1 MLSIC
6 MQTIL
11 FVYKALEGLDAQI
24 IRSFSEPVFS
34 KEDGLV
40 RQALAHDDHL
50 CFL

>member
-11 FVYKALEGLDAQI
+11 FVFKILEGLDAQI
-24 IRSFSEPVFS
+24 IRSFSEPAFS
-34 KEDGLV
+34 KEDGQV
-40 RQALAHDDHL
+40 RQAFAHDDHL

>member
-11 FVYKALEGLDAQI
+11 FVFKILEGLDAQI
-24 IRSFSEPVFS
+24 IRSFSEPAFS
-34 KEDGLV
+34 KEDGQV
-40 RQALAHDDHL
+40 RKTLARDDHL

>member
-11 FVYKALEGLDAQI
+11 FVLRILEGLDAQI
-24 IRSFSEPVFS
+24 IRSFSEPAFS

-40 RQALAHDDHL
+40 
-50 CFL
+50 